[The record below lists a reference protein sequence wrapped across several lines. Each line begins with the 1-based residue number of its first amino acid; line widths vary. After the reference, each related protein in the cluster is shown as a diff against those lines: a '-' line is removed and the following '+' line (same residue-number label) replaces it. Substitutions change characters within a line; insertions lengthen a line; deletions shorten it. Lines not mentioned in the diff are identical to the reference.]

1 MINTNAVGQK
11 RCWTK
16 CSKASKLLMVSLII
30 SLLKCTTDFKE
41 PYKRAVSNWSSE
53 EFWSVESNL

>member
-11 RCWTK
+11 RCWTE

-30 SLLKCTTDFKE
+30 SLLKCTTDF
-41 PYKRAVSNWSSE
+41 
-53 EFWSVESNL
+53 